1 MGYSIHFLSVVLFC
15 LLGALVVLV
24 AGQLAIMREWPTSS
38 APADEIW
45 GFPRR
50 WVVFAAPVVAL
61 FTAYVFAI
69 PLLVVHAPDS
79 IVTAWMFIWALAP
92 CVILGYLSRRWWAF
106 AGAAPML
113 GLMTVGLAAG
123 STSEDTLT
131 NADLFAAL
139 PITAAVAVALSL
151 GSIVSCWRSRGKRVR
166 HHRAVP
172 A

>member
-1 MGYSIHFLSVVLFC
+1 MGYSIHMLSMVLVC
-15 LLGALVVLV
+15 LLAALVVLV
-24 AGQLAIMREWPTSS
+24 VGQLAIMREWPTS
-38 APADEIW
+38 AKPTEEI
-45 GFPRR
+45 GGIPRR

-61 FTAYVFAI
+61 FAAYILAI
-69 PLLVVHAPDS
+69 PLAIAQAPS
-79 IVTAWMFIWALAP
+79 SVETPWMFTWGLVP
-92 CVILGYLSRRWWAF
+92 CVILGYLSGRWWAF

-131 NADLFAAL
+131 NADLFLAL
-139 PITAAVAVALSL
+139 PMTAAVAVALSL
-151 GSIVSCWRSRGKRVR
+151 GSIVRCWRSRGERVR